1 MTKLAEWTNTWFIRP
16 STCARPSADESLWIF
31 SALVSLLG
39 PEMSEADSR
48 VVHAYFRYLL
58 LECDVEE
65 DVKPWFVKLLDFEH
79 PYDSGAKWNLLIY
92 FSRLDRQQAVHE
104 LNDKSADWLARLT
117 LSLVLIASPKRP
129 TITTFIRRCID
140 LYQRNLDYSTTT
152 AFSVE
157 YQANSPMF
165 YAAWLK
171 EVIEDIFRFG
181 QLTDDEIFAS
191 ISYMAWFAN
200 LVRVRRM
207 FKAARDSNPE
217 ASRVVDEI
225 LKGQVQLLKC
235 ALDTTPLS
243 IESAAPSNHLL
254 DLFGI
259 HPKKKVKQE

>member
-1 MTKLAEWTNTWFIRP
+1 MNKLAEWTNTWFIRP

-65 DVKPWFVKLLDFEH
+65 DVRPWFVRLLDFEH
-79 PYDSGAKWNLLIY
+79 PYDIGARWNLLMY
-92 FSRLDRQQAVHE
+92 FSRLDRQQVVHTPSS
-104 LNDKSADWLARLT
+104 KSSDWLARLT
-117 LSLVLIASPKRP
+117 LSLVLISSPKRP

-157 YQANSPMF
+157 YKSNSPMF
-165 YAAWLK
+165 YLEWIK
-171 EVIEDIFRFG
+171 EVIDDIFRFG

-207 FKAARDSNPE
+207 FKASRDSNQE
-217 ASRVVDEI
+217 ASGVVDEI
-225 LKGQVQLLKC
+225 LKGQVQLLLC
-235 ALDTTPLS
+235 ALDIKPLS

-254 DLFGI
+254 DLLGI
-259 HPKKKVKQE
+259 RPKKKVK